1 MEETNVN
8 ISPGKIYAAIAGVM
22 KDVGVVA
29 KEKEFESPIG
39 KKGNYMFR
47 GIDDVM
53 NALHPAMV
61 SNKVFVVPEI
71 LEQTRETRTS
81 KSGTQMQVSICKIQ
95 YTFFAEDGSSV
106 TAIVIGEGMDT
117 GDKATNKA
125 MSIAFKYA
133 CFQVFCIPTEE
144 MQDPDAERPEL
155 EDDKTQPKKGNKK
168 SSTKGNQQK
177 EESKKKE
184 ESEPDSGSKI
194 TEPMLRTIKS
204 EQMRTGVSDKQILSM
219 KVVKAKSIEELTVL
233 EYKAVMDKFQKTPDL
248 KGDKKNE

>member
-1 MEETNVN
+1 MEPVEEKTPR
-8 ISPGKIYAAIAGVM
+8 IFSAIVGVM
-22 KDVGVVA
+22 RDVGAVA

-61 SNKVFVVPEI
+61 NNKIFVVPEI
-71 LEQTRETRTS
+71 LEQIRETRTS
-81 KSGTQMQVSICKIQ
+81 KSGAQMQVSICKIK

-106 TAIVIGEGMDT
+106 YTIVIGEGMDT

-155 EDDKTQPKKGNKK
+155 EDEGKRSK
-168 SSTKGNQQK
+168 SSKKTSQTKSEK
-177 EESKKKE
+177 KDVEET
-184 ESEPDSGSKI
+184 SGDSKI
-194 TEPMLRTIKS
+194 TKAMLNTLKS
-204 EQMRTGVSDKQILSM
+204 EQKRTGVTDKQILGM
-219 KVVKAKSIEELTVL
+219 KSVSAKTLEELSVQ
-233 EYKAVMDKFQKTPDL
+233 EFKVVMDKFAKTPDL
-248 KGDKKNE
+248 PGGTKNE

>member
-1 MEETNVN
+1 MEPVEEKTPR
-8 ISPGKIYAAIAGVM
+8 IFSAIAGVM
-22 KDVGVVA
+22 RDVGAVA

-61 SNKVFVVPEI
+61 NNKIFVVPEI
-71 LEQTRETRTS
+71 LEQIRETRTS
-81 KSGTQMQVSICKIQ
+81 KSGAQMQVSICKIK

-106 TAIVIGEGMDT
+106 YAIVIGEGMDT

-155 EDDKTQPKKGNKK
+155 EDEGKRSK
-168 SSTKGNQQK
+168 SSKKTSQTKSEK
-177 EESKKKE
+177 KDVEET
-184 ESEPDSGSKI
+184 SGDSKI
-194 TEPMLRTIKS
+194 TKAMLNTLKS
-204 EQMRTGVSDKQILSM
+204 EQKRTGVTDKQILGM
-219 KVVKAKSIEELTVL
+219 KSVSAKTLEELSVQ
-233 EYKAVMDKFQKTPDL
+233 EFKVVMDKFAKTPDL
-248 KGDKKNE
+248 PGGTKNE

>member
-1 MEETNVN
+1 MDSVKEKAPL
-8 ISPGKIYAAIAGVM
+8 IFSAIAGVM
-22 KDVGVVA
+22 RDVGAVA

-61 SNKVFVVPEI
+61 NNKIFVVPEI
-71 LEQTRETRTS
+71 LEQIRETRTS
-81 KSGTQMQVSICKIQ
+81 NSGAQMQVSICKIR

-106 TAIVIGEGMDT
+106 YAIVIGEGMDT

-155 EDDKTQPKKGNKK
+155 EDEGKK
-168 SSTKGNQQK
+168 SKS
-177 EESKKKE
+177 SKKTSQAKSEKKDVE
-184 ESEPDSGSKI
+184 EVSGDSKI
-194 TEPMLRTIKS
+194 TKAMLNTLKS
-204 EQMRTGVSDKQILSM
+204 EQKRTGVTDKQILGM
-219 KVVKAKSIEELTVL
+219 KSVSAKTLEELSVQ
-233 EYKAVMDKFQKTPDL
+233 EFKVVMDKFAKTPDL
-248 KGDKKNE
+248 PGGAKNE

>member
-1 MEETNVN
+1 MEPVEEKTPR
-8 ISPGKIYAAIAGVM
+8 IFSAIAGVM
-22 KDVGVVA
+22 RDVGAVA

-61 SNKVFVVPEI
+61 NNKIFVVPEI
-71 LEQTRETRTS
+71 LEQIRETRTS
-81 KSGTQMQVSICKIQ
+81 KSGAQMQVSICKIK

-106 TAIVIGEGMDT
+106 YAIVIGEGMDT

-155 EDDKTQPKKGNKK
+155 EDEGKRSK
-168 SSTKGNQQK
+168 SS
-177 EESKKKE
+177 KKTSQTRKCCYV
-184 ESEPDSGSKI
+184 P
-194 TEPMLRTIKS
+194 
-204 EQMRTGVSDKQILSM
+204 
-219 KVVKAKSIEELTVL
+219 
-233 EYKAVMDKFQKTPDL
+233 
-248 KGDKKNE
+248 

>member
-1 MEETNVN
+1 MDSVKEKAPL
-8 ISPGKIYAAIAGVM
+8 IFSAIAGVM
-22 KDVGVVA
+22 RDVGAVA

-61 SNKVFVVPEI
+61 NNKIFVVPEI
-71 LEQTRETRTS
+71 LEQIRETRTS
-81 KSGTQMQVSICKIQ
+81 KSGAQMQVSICKIR

-106 TAIVIGEGMDT
+106 YAIVIGEGMDT

-155 EDDKTQPKKGNKK
+155 EDEGKK
-168 SSTKGNQQK
+168 SKS
-177 EESKKKE
+177 SKKTSQAKSEKKDVE
-184 ESEPDSGSKI
+184 EVSGDSKI
-194 TEPMLRTIKS
+194 TKAMLNTLKS
-204 EQMRTGVSDKQILSM
+204 EQKRTGVTDKQILGM
-219 KVVKAKSIEELTVL
+219 KSVSAKTLEELSVQ
-233 EYKAVMDKFQKTPDL
+233 EFKVVMDKFAKTPDL
-248 KGDKKNE
+248 PGGAKNE

>member
-1 MEETNVN
+1 MSAVEMETKQPL
-8 ISPGKIYAAIAGVM
+8 IFSAIAGVM
-22 KDVGVVA
+22 RDVGAVA

-61 SNKVFVVPEI
+61 NNKIFVVPEI
-71 LEQTRETRTS
+71 LDQIREVRTS
-81 KSGTQMQVSICKIQ
+81 KSGTQMQVSICKIR
-95 YTFFAEDGSSV
+95 YTFYAEDGSYVS
-106 TAIVIGEGMDT
+106 AIVIGEGMDT

-155 EDDKTQPKKGNKK
+155 EDDTKKTDKPKQMRKASQTKDENKN
-168 SSTKGNQQK
+168 TV
-177 EESKKKE
+177 ESA
-184 ESEPDSGSKI
+184 DASKI
-194 TEPMLRTIKS
+194 TDAMLATLRS
-204 EQMRTGVSDKQILSM
+204 EQKRTGVTDKQILSM
-219 KVVKAKSIEELTVL
+219 RSVSAKTLDELSVQEFKV
-233 EYKAVMDKFQKTPDL
+233 VMDKFKKTPDL
-248 KGDKKNE
+248 PGGVKNE

>member
-1 MEETNVN
+1 MSVQSES
-8 ISPGKIYAAIAGVM
+8 IIQGKIYAAIVGVM

-61 SNKVFVVPEI
+61 NNRIFVVPEI
-71 LEQTRETRTS
+71 LEQIREQRAS
-81 KSGTQMQVSICKIQ
+81 KSGTQMQVSICRIK
-95 YTFFAEDGSSV
+95 YTFFADDGSSV
-106 TAIVIGEGMDT
+106 SAIVTGEGMDT

-144 MQDPDAERPEL
+144 MQDPDGERPEL
-155 EDDKTQPKKGNKK
+155 ET
-168 SSTKGNQQK
+168 TK
-177 EESKKKE
+177 EKKE
-184 ESEPDSGSKI
+184 SGTKKQQQNNTAENPPYI
-194 TEPMLRTIKS
+194 TKAMLDTLKA
-204 EQMRTGVSDKQILSM
+204 EQKRTGVTDKQILGLKSIS
-219 KVVKAKSIEELTVL
+219 AKNIESLSIEEFRII
-233 EYKAVMDKFQKTPDL
+233 MDKFGNTPDL
-248 KGDKKNE
+248 PGGEKNE

>member
-1 MEETNVN
+1 MEPVEEKTPR
-8 ISPGKIYAAIAGVM
+8 IFSAIAGVM
-22 KDVGVVA
+22 RDVGAVA

-61 SNKVFVVPEI
+61 NNKIFVVPEI
-71 LEQTRETRTS
+71 LEQIRETRTS
-81 KSGTQMQVSICKIQ
+81 KSGAQMQVSICKIK

-106 TAIVIGEGMDT
+106 YTIVIGEGMDT

-155 EDDKTQPKKGNKK
+155 EDEGKRSK
-168 SSTKGNQQK
+168 SSKKTSQTKSEK
-177 EESKKKE
+177 KDVEET
-184 ESEPDSGSKI
+184 SGDSKI
-194 TEPMLRTIKS
+194 TKAMLNTLKS
-204 EQMRTGVSDKQILSM
+204 EQKRTGVTDKQILGM
-219 KVVKAKSIEELTVL
+219 KSVSAKTLEELSVQ
-233 EYKAVMDKFQKTPDL
+233 EFKVVMDKFAKTPDL
-248 KGDKKNE
+248 PGGTKNE

>member
-1 MEETNVN
+1 MDSVKEKAPL
-8 ISPGKIYAAIAGVM
+8 IFSAIAGVM
-22 KDVGVVA
+22 RDVGVVA

-61 SNKVFVVPEI
+61 NNKIFVVPEI
-71 LEQTRETRTS
+71 LEQTRESRIS

-106 TAIVIGEGMDT
+106 YAIVIGEGMDT

-144 MQDPDAERPEL
+144 MHDPDGERPEL
-155 EDDKTQPKKGNKK
+155 EDDDSKKAGKAKQNRKTNQSKKGD
-168 SSTKGNQQK
+168 
-177 EESKKKE
+177 
-184 ESEPDSGSKI
+184 SELDVAPSDSKI
-194 TEPMLRTIKS
+194 TAAMLNTLKS
-204 EQMRTGVSDKQILSM
+204 EQKRTGVTDKQILGM
-219 KVVKAKSIEELTVL
+219 KSVSAKSLEELSVQ
-233 EYKAVMDKFQKTPDL
+233 EFKVVMDKFKKTPDL
-248 KGDKKNE
+248 QGGEKNE

>member
-1 MEETNVN
+1 MEQVN
-8 ISPGKIYAAIAGVM
+8 INTSPPKIYAAIAGVM
-22 KDVGVVA
+22 KDVGAVA

-61 SNKVFVVPEI
+61 NNKIFVVPNI

-95 YTFFAEDGSSV
+95 YTFFAEDGSCV
-106 TAIVIGEGMDT
+106 TAVVIGEGMDT

-155 EDDKTQPKKGNKK
+155 EDGKTETPKSNKK
-168 SSTKGNQQK
+168 TSTKSNSKK

-184 ESEPDSGSKI
+184 EKELEPNSKI
-194 TEPMLRTIKS
+194 TEPMFRTIKS

-219 KVVKAKSIEELTVL
+219 KAVKAKSIEALTVI
-233 EYKAVMDKFQKTPDL
+233 EYKAIMDKFQKTPDL